1 MERNEVH
8 KGRGAVSNPAGRFE
22 KTRSQPVDD
31 GWAVR
36 QVPPRGPEGGTAGEG
51 DAVDG
56 CDEFEPASPAT
67 EFFPDDT
74 KNLIATN
81 RSPDIPFSQSINP
94 YKGCEHG
101 CVYCYA
107 RPTHS
112 FLDLSPGLDF
122 ETKIFYKTNV
132 VKRLGEALDKPGY
145 VCSTLA
151 MGTNTDPYQPGERRF
166 RITRQVLET
175 LLEYRHPVSIVT
187 KGAGVLRDLDI
198 LRDLAG
204 QGLATVMVSVTTLDN
219 ALKTKLEPRTASP
232 AARLRAVKALHEAG
246 VPTGVMA
253 APMIPFV
260 NDGELER
267 IIGAAAAA
275 GAQAVGYVLLRLPLE
290 VKDLFQDWLREHYP
304 LKADHVMNRVRDTR
318 RGREYV
324 SEWGTR
330 MRGEGVFAELLAK
343 RFEVARRK
351 HGFHERSLP
360 VLRTNLF
367 RPRTQQLGLF

>member
-22 KTRSQPVDD
+22 HTRSEPVDD
-31 GWAVR
+31 GWAGGQTR
-36 QVPPRGPEGGTAGEG
+36 PHGGEGGTAGEG
-51 DAVDG
+51 GASG
-56 CDEFEPASPAT
+56 EHGEFEPASPST

-101 CVYCYA
+101 CIYCYA

-132 VKRLGEALDKPGY
+132 VERLREALDRPGY

-187 KGAGVLRDLDI
+187 KGAGVLRDLDV
-198 LRDLAG
+198 LGELAAE
-204 QGLATVMVSVTTLDN
+204 GLATVMVSVTTLSN

-232 AARLRAVKALHEAG
+232 AARLRAVRALHRAG

-253 APMIPFV
+253 APIIPFV

-267 IIGAAAAA
+267 IVGAAADA
-275 GAQAVGYVLLRLPLE
+275 GAQGVGYVLLRLPLE

-304 LKADHVMNRVRDTR
+304 LKANHVMNRVRDTR
-318 RGREYV
+318 RGKEYT

-330 MRGEGVFAELLAK
+330 MRGEGVYAELLAK

-351 HGFHERSLP
+351 HGFHERSMP
-360 VLRTNLF
+360 ALRTNLF